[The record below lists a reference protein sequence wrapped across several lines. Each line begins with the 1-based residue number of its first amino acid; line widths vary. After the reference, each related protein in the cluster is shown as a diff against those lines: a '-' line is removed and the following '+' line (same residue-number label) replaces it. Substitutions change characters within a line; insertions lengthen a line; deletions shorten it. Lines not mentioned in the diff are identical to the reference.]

1 MNQDYD
7 LIVVG
12 GGAAG
17 LMSATTA
24 SKRGLKVLLL
34 EANKQLGRKILISG
48 GGRCNFTNLDVSP
61 DSYVSSNKHFFKSS
75 LSRYSPYD
83 FTDLL
88 DEFGIK
94 YHEKKLGQL
103 FCNNSAKDIIY
114 VFEKLC
120 NRYNV
125 EISLNTK
132 VESIEKEDGLFQLQT
147 NKGNLV
153 AKNLIIATGGLSI
166 PTIGANDFG
175 LRIAKQFGHRLIET
189 RPALVPFKL
198 SNSAL
203 SGFSQL
209 SGIALPCRISTNRIS
224 FDEDILFTHKGLS
237 GPATL
242 QISLHWLPEEKIN
255 IDFLPGVDVYEKL
268 LKAKNK
274 KPKLTIGNILKADL
288 PKRFLEKWTLEYL
301 KMPQLELG
309 NIKDQDLKSFSDQV
323 NKWEFVPEGTE
334 GYRKAEVTVGG
345 VSTDKVSSK
354 TMESQIE
361 KGLYFVGEVLDVTGW
376 LGGYNFHWA
385 WASGNAA
392 GTSVN

>member
-1 MNQDYD
+1 MNANYD
-7 LIVVG
+7 LVVIG

-24 SKRGLKVLLL
+24 AKRGLKVLLV

-61 DSYVSSNKHFFKSS
+61 ESFVSENKHFFKSS

-83 FTDLL
+83 FIALVE
-88 DEFGIK
+88 EFGIK
-94 YHEKKLGQL
+94 YFEKQLGQL
-103 FCNNSAKDIIY
+103 FCVNSAKDIIY
-114 VFEKLC
+114 IFEKLC
-120 NRYNV
+120 QRYNV
-125 EISLNTK
+125 EISLSTK
-132 VESIEKEDGLFQLQT
+132 VESIIKEDGLFKLET
-147 NKGNLV
+147 TKGHLV
-153 AKNLIIATGGLSI
+153 SQNIVIASGGLSI

-175 LRIAKQFGHRLIET
+175 YKVAKQFGHKLVET

-198 SNSAL
+198 NHETL
-203 SGFSQL
+203 SDYNEM
-209 SGIALPCRISTNRIS
+209 SGLAMPCRIFTESIS
-224 FDEDILFTHKGLS
+224 FDEDILFTHKGFS

-242 QISLHWLPEEKIN
+242 QISLHWKPGQKIN
-255 IDFLPGVDVYEKL
+255 INFLPSTDIYEFLQRTK
-268 LKAKNK
+268 KR
-274 KPKLTIGNILKADL
+274 KPKLTIAQALKNEF
-288 PKRFLEKWTLEYL
+288 PKKFLEKWVKEYL
-301 KMPQLELG
+301 RKPELDLG
-309 NIKDQDLKSFSDQV
+309 NVKDQDLKNFAEKI
-323 NKWEFVPEGTE
+323 NNWEFIPEGTE

-345 VSTDKVSSK
+345 VSTDKISSK

-392 GTSVN
+392 GMSI